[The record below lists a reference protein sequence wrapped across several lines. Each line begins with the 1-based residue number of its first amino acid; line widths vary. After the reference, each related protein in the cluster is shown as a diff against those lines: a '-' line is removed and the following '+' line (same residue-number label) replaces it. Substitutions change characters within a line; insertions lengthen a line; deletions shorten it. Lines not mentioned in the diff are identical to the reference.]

1 METVQVVYVLWD
13 MNANDYSGIRD
24 LKGIFATRKLA
35 QESVPEQYRM
45 HKVEATGNYVD
56 NYTYYAIE
64 EIYLQTEETT

>member
-1 METVQVVYVLWD
+1 METVQIVYVLWD

-24 LKGIFATRKLA
+24 LKGIFATRELA
-35 QESVPEQYRM
+35 QKAVPERYQAY
-45 HKVEATGNYVD
+45 KVEATGNYVD